1 MSPYYFKTIFTL
13 CLEDIPSFIKIGGA
27 VSEKNGDNGQT
38 FLVLYIWWYIKI
50 MSTSFLQHE
59 CTETFNLKESTKG
72 RQPFHT
78 CSCLLLILLVQR
90 IKGLR
95 KRTEGHSC
103 GRLRHENINRS
114 GTISS
119 RSLWHCSR
127 FPKFPLS
134 IGWRHIPPK
143 SNQISL
149 KRLRSSRMENVGYLV
164 ATSYL

>member
-1 MSPYYFKTIFTL
+1 MMIHKDFVK
-13 CLEDIPSFIKIGGA
+13 FI
-27 VSEKNGDNGQT
+27 
-38 FLVLYIWWYIKI
+38 L
-50 MSTSFLQHE
+50 LQRE

-78 CSCLLLILLVQR
+78 CLCLLLILLVQR

-149 KRLRSSRMENVGYLV
+149 KRLRGSRMENVGYLV
-164 ATSYL
+164 ATSFL